1 MNFKQVNFMFF
12 VSLLC
17 MCSTSCKK
25 DKKESDVSPEAK
37 KEQPGKM
44 VVTKKKIVYL
54 VKGTYFRLNYIDSNS
69 VFQTDRRFQD
79 SARITFN
86 KNSGEYVGMSVFE
99 QLPKDTIF
107 SWEIFINGR
116 LHANAFS
123 PGGAYF
129 IIPYDFNK

>member
-1 MNFKQVNFMFF
+1 MF
-12 VSLLC
+12 
-17 MCSTSCKK
+17 STSCKK
-25 DKKESDVSPEAK
+25 DKKGSDVSPDAK

-44 VVTKKKIVYL
+44 VVSKKKIVYL
-54 VKGTYFRLNYIDSNS
+54 VKGTHFRLNYIDSNS
-69 VFQTDRRFQD
+69 VFQTDRLYKD

-86 KNSGEYVGMSVFE
+86 KNSGEYIGMSVLKP
-99 QLPKDTIF
+99 LPTDTIF

-129 IIPYDFNK
+129 IIPYDFTK